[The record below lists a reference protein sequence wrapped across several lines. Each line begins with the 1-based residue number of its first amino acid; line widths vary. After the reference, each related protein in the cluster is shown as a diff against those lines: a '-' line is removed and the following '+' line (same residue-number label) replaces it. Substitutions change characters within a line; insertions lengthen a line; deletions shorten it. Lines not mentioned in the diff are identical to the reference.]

1 MPSISRSQTGVLPVN
16 KHAKFHRKAAT
27 LSARCADSLA
37 PGSRSET
44 HIERGETTVNPRPGN
59 RTVNGTGT
67 AALSLDHPVRETIMS
82 IEGKVSLVTGGAN
95 GIGFC
100 TARKLLRNGAKAV
113 ALLDLADSGGE
124 SAAADLNEEFGK
136 DHAIFVPCDVSK
148 NELLKEAFKKVI
160 DTYGTLDIVVN
171 IAGIMDDADW
181 EIMVDVNYKGIVHG
195 TILGL
200 QCMGK
205 YKGGNGG
212 TIVNMS
218 SVAGLEGIPIAP
230 IYGGTQYAI
239 VGFTQSLKH
248 YYEKTGIRMLTICP
262 GLTTTAMAARFM
274 STKEHAM
281 DLLDEEMAALAMTN
295 MQKQPPEHVASA
307 IIQLIEK
314 EENGTIYVSEN
325 NQAPYAVEIP
335 SYTALKATA

>member
-1 MPSISRSQTGVLPVN
+1 MNI
-16 KHAKFHRKAAT
+16 
-27 LSARCADSLA
+27 D
-37 PGSRSET
+37 
-44 HIERGETTVNPRPGN
+44 
-59 RTVNGTGT
+59 
-67 AALSLDHPVRETIMS
+67 
-82 IEGKVSLVTGGAN
+82 GKVAIVTGGAN

-113 ALLDLADSGGE
+113 ALFDLGDSGGE
-124 SAAADLNEEFGK
+124 SAAAELNNEFGK
-136 DHAIFVPCDVSK
+136 DRAIFVVCDVSK
-148 NELLKEAFKKVI
+148 SEQLNESFNKVI
-160 DTYGTLDIVVN
+160 ETYETLDIVVN

-200 QCMGK
+200 HAMGK

-248 YYEKTGIRMLTICP
+248 YYDKTGIRMLTICP

-281 DLLDEEMAALAMTN
+281 DLLDEETAAIAMAA

-314 EENGTIYVSEN
+314 GKNGEIFVSEN
-325 NQAPYAVEIP
+325 NQPPYAVEVP
-335 SYTALKATA
+335 SYATLKVPIEEQPTI

>member
-1 MPSISRSQTGVLPVN
+1 
-16 KHAKFHRKAAT
+16 
-27 LSARCADSLA
+27 
-37 PGSRSET
+37 
-44 HIERGETTVNPRPGN
+44 
-59 RTVNGTGT
+59 
-67 AALSLDHPVRETIMS
+67 MS
-82 IEGKVSLVTGGAN
+82 IEGKIAIVTGGAN

-100 TARKLLRNGAKAV
+100 TAKKLLENEAKAV
-113 ALLDLADSGGE
+113 AVLDLADSGGE
-124 SAAADLNEEFGK
+124 SAVADLNNEFGK
-136 DHAIFVPCDVSK
+136 DRAIFLVCDVSK
-148 NELLKEAFKKVI
+148 SEELKESFKKVI
-160 DTYGTLDIVVN
+160 DTYETLDIVIN

-200 QCMGK
+200 HTMGK

-212 TIVNMS
+212 VIVNMS

-248 YYEKTGIRMLTICP
+248 YFEKTGIRMMTICP
-262 GLTTTAMAARFM
+262 GLTTTAMATRFM

-281 DLLDEEMAALAMTN
+281 DLLDEETAALAMTT

-307 IIQLIEK
+307 IIQLIDEGK
-314 EENGTIYVSEN
+314 NGTIFVSEN
-325 NQAPYAVEIP
+325 NQPPYAVEIP
-335 SYTALKATA
+335 SYTNLKIPI